1 MLNYNKDFENYGE
14 AGEKIYEEHQS
25 ELELDNINLLYVTLT
40 RPIEQLYIISS
51 KDISSKGVVNQ
62 KRYSGLFIIFG
73 TYVARVNLLK
83 NTILKL
89 LLILDIY
96 GVQIKKKQ

>member
-62 KRYSGLFIIFG
+62 KRYSGLFIK
-73 TYVARVNLLK
+73 K